1 MSFNLLVKYQVIMLA
16 LQVILYFGCEF
27 FQKNPN
33 YIDIE
38 LDKKIPVIPLFV
50 LVYVL
55 WFPVI
60 SIFPLS
66 LYGASPILY
75 KPYMSTWI
83 IVLAISIIIY
93 MIYPTT
99 FERPKNLDD
108 YAFGFLLKFIYK
120 SSYRGLNC
128 MPSLHCSMS
137 TMVIVFALAS
147 AMVLRLKLIYVAVSI
162 GIIISTLFT
171 KQHVILDVVT
181 GVGLGL
187 VCSFLF
193 LLSL

>member
-1 MSFNLLVKYQVIMLA
+1 MSFNVLVKYQVIMLA

-27 FQKNPN
+27 FQKNLH
-33 YIDIE
+33 YIDID
-38 LDKKIPVIPLFV
+38 LDKRIPVIPIFV

-60 SIFPLS
+60 ALFPIS
-66 LYGASPILY
+66 LYNASPLLY
-75 KPYMSTWI
+75 RPYMFTWI
-83 IVLAISIIIY
+83 TVLIVSIIIY
-93 MIYPTT
+93 MVYPTT
-99 FERPKNLDD
+99 FDRPKNLDD

-137 TMVIVFALAS
+137 TMVIVFAIAS
-147 AMVLRLKLIYVAVSI
+147 AMTLRLKLIYVITSF
-162 GIIISTLFT
+162 GIIVSTLFT

-187 VCSFLF
+187 LLSIVFLF
-193 LLSL
+193 FY